1 MTVNEQNPAVLGF
14 YKHMGFTLTGRSEMD
29 EQGNPYPILTL
40 ALA

>member
-14 YKHMGFTLTGRSEMD
+14 YKHMGFTLTGRSETD